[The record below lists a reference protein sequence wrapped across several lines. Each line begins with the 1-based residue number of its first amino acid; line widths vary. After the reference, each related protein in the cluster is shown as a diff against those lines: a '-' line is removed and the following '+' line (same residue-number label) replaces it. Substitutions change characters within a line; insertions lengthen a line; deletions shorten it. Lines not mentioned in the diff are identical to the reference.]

1 MKNLKVL
8 SLAALV
14 LGAVLS
20 TSCSDLISEKNYSEY
35 GSVSIFTGERAVFVE
50 EIKSAK
56 AKIYGFDSA
65 GKKFTKETDA
75 VGVSSGSGTLPVI
88 NGVPVSKN
96 AVVEVQAYGDS
107 AAGSKI
113 DGITLY
119 AVCDIKAGEN
129 TPVNVTWETSKKGK
143 VYAALIK
150 SGKNTENLTD
160 EQIASINNAIPFDKN
175 AILID
180 AAAIVKDF
188 KAGALKE
195 KTSYEMKAGSVKITT
210 NGCSG
215 CTIQVSD
222 PNSKISSAVSGDSAE
237 VTVSDVAPGTWNV
250 YAVKDGAVVK
260 SGRVTV
266 ASGAAAEV
274 VLGEVVVTDKI
285 IVHVPTELNY
295 NYCYAWT
302 GTATTAKWPGDKMTE
317 KSGSDYIFTLGCT
330 VTKIIFNNGSGGS
343 AGNGQTSDLYIPS
356 AGEYWYIGGASG
368 TEDKDGSKFSSNFS
382 TTNPNQPVPPT
393 VTIPSK
399 AYLGGTFSI
408 TVSSESALTQSTISI
423 NGTTKTLNTGSNPF
437 NVSDFTT
444 SVGTIT
450 VSGTISNSAG
460 SKTVSGT
467 ISVVEKPVNT
477 LVTNFNELIIYQ
489 VMVASF
495 QDGDSSIGF
504 TQMWGPDNQTKGGDL
519 QGIINA
525 IPYIKA
531 LGCNA
536 LWMTPIF
543 NSNGS
548 DKLDATGYFAYDY
561 FNIDPHFGTM
571 AKFDELVALCH
582 ENGINIILDGVFG
595 HNKGRVASSP
605 SRNGIKNPGI
615 IPSTSNPVDYANNS
629 NSLKYYSDV
638 ARYWITEHK
647 IDGWRLD
654 QCYQVGLGD
663 KDNDT
668 GVFPKNT
675 GTNGHNY
682 WYDIRKVVEEAAS
695 SNGTLGTDWGTLGYM
710 VGEHWHGDS
719 TVIQMGS
726 VNAGYTSSSYGN
738 TSNAAKGYGLN
749 SCFDFPAYYQVVQ
762 GFAQEHND
770 SKSAKNNITTG
781 LSYLYKTYSE
791 KGYSCKEDDGSYET
805 YYPNFMLSNHD
816 LFRIGDLIHEKYS
829 EGFESDNYAK
839 RNMVLLAAQ
848 AAYTG
853 PITIYYGDEIG
864 DHNAT
869 TTTGWSTDN
878 VARSSGKISGFNT
891 REQKIHDWTQ
901 KCLEARSEHESLWN
915 GSNEQVIGEKD
926 FYVSKKVGGGE
937 TIYIAFNY
945 NSTSAKTFTISG
957 SGTDLLSD
965 ESFSGTVTVPALS
978 ARFVL
983 IK

>member
-65 GKKFTKETDA
+65 GEKFTKETD
-75 VGVSSGSGTLPVI
+75 VVSVSSGSGTLPVI
-88 NGVPVSKN
+88 NGIPVSKN

-143 VYAALIK
+143 VYAAIIE
-150 SGKNTENLTD
+150 SGTKNLTD

-175 AILID
+175 ASLIN
-180 AAAIVKDF
+180 AAAIATDF

-195 KTSYEMKAGSVKITT
+195 KTSYEMKAGSVKITA

-274 VLGEVVVTDKI
+274 VLENVEVTEYDGIKI
-285 IVHVPTELNY
+285 LVAKSLNY
-295 NYCYAWT
+295 PLIHYWNCSDKVSYPNTAWP
-302 GTATTAKWPGDKMTE
+302 GTAMDS
-317 KSGSDYIFTLGCT
+317 KSSDSDYVYEFKKVSSVSILITNSSEQKLHETNMVLSEKGT
-330 VTKIIFNNGSGGS
+330 YRITSSGAQKQS
-343 AGNGQTSDLYIPS
+343 V
-356 AGEYWYIGGASG
+356 
-368 TEDKDGSKFSSNFS
+368 
-382 TTNPNQPVPPT
+382 PVPPT

-408 TVSSESALTQSTISI
+408 TVASDSELTQNTISI

-467 ISVVEKPVNT
+467 ISVVEKPVNKIISDW
-477 LVTNFNELIIYQ
+477 NELRIYQ
-489 VMVASF
+489 IMVSSF
-495 QDGDSSIGF
+495 QDGDSSVGYG
-504 TQMWGPDNQTKGGDL
+504 TGYGPGPHNGDL

-525 IPYIKA
+525 LDYIKS
-531 LGCNA
+531 LGMNA
-536 LWMTPIF
+536 IWLTPIF
-543 NSNGS
+543 TS
-548 DKLDATGYFAYDY
+548 DGTGQLDSTGYFCSDY
-561 FNIDPHFGTM
+561 FNVDPKFGGNAVFDQLVTEAH
-571 AKFDELVALCH
+571 AKGLNV
-582 ENGINIILDGVFG
+582 ILDGVFG
-595 HNKGRVASSP
+595 HHRSTGVSKDSP
-605 SRNGIKNPGI
+605 NGKR
-615 IPSTSNPVDYANNS
+615 PSGGSNPVKYPDSLDYY
-629 NSLKYYSDV
+629 KEV
-638 ARYWITEHK
+638 AQYWIENYK
-647 IDGWRLD
+647 IDGWRFD

-663 KDNDT
+663 NGK
-668 GVFPKNT
+668 KCNT
-675 GTNGHNY
+675 GGHNY
-682 WYDIRKVVEEAAS
+682 WYEIRTAIKESAAK
-695 SNGTLGTDWGTLGYM
+695 NGTKGQDWGTLGYT
-710 VGEHWHGDS
+710 VGEHWNGDAAQ
-719 TVIQMGS
+719 IQAGS
-726 VNAGYTSSSYGN
+726 VNPGT
-738 TSNAAKGYGLN
+738 AAGYGLQ
-749 SCFDFPAYYQVVQ
+749 SCFDFPSRYKLVQ
-762 GFAQEHND
+762 MFAVEE
-770 SKSAKNNITTG
+770 SKDDKSTSLID
-781 LSYLYKTYSE
+781 LDYVYSDYST
-791 KGYSCKEDDGSYET
+791 KGYTHPEG
-805 YYPNFMLSNHD
+805 YYPNLFITNHD
-816 LFRIGDLIHEKYS
+816 LVRFGNLVNWKFS
-829 EGFESDNYAK
+829 ENRSSENYWK
-839 RNMVLLAAQ
+839 RHKIALASI
-848 AAYTG
+848 AAYSG
-853 PITIYYGDEIG
+853 PITIYYGDEYG
-864 DHNAT
+864 MMTDGYSGPGSLGYYNDHI
-869 TTTGWSTDN
+869 
-878 VARSSGKISGFNT
+878 ARDAGKISGFST
-891 REQKIHDWTQ
+891 SEQDLHDYVAKLMQIREENEIMWK
-901 KCLEARSEHESLWN
+901 
-915 GSNEQVIGEKD
+915 GSSSKVTVSDD
-926 FYVSKKVGGGE
+926 FYVGKKTLDGKTVNFA
-937 TIYIAFNY
+937 IN
-945 NSTSAKTFTISG
+945 NSSSSKTFSAT
-957 SGTDLLSD
+957 GTDLVTG
-965 ESFSGTVTVPALS
+965 ESVSGTVTVPALS

>member
-20 TSCSDLISEKNYSEY
+20 TSCSDLISGKNYSEY

-56 AKIYGFDSA
+56 AKIYGVDSA

-75 VGVSSGSGTLPVI
+75 VGVSSGSGALPVI
-88 NGVPVSKN
+88 NGIPVSKN

-143 VYAALIK
+143 VYAAIIE
-150 SGKNTENLTD
+150 SGTKNLTD

-175 AILID
+175 ASLID
-180 AAAIVKDF
+180 AASIATDF
-188 KAGALKE
+188 NKGALKE
-195 KTSYEMKAGSVKITT
+195 KTSYKMKAGSVKITA

-215 CTIQVSD
+215 CAIQVSD
-222 PNSKISSAVSGDSAE
+222 PNSKISSAVSVDSAE
-237 VTVSDVAPGTWNV
+237 VTIADVAPGAWNV

-382 TTNPNQPVPPT
+382 TTNPNQPVPPA

-408 TVSSESALTQSTISI
+408 TVASESALTQNTISI
-423 NGTTKTLNTGSNPF
+423 NGTTKTLTTGSNPF

-444 SVGTIT
+444 SVGEIS

-467 ISVVEKPVNT
+467 ISVVEKPVNKIISDW
-477 LVTNFNELIIYQ
+477 NELRIYQ
-489 VMVASF
+489 IMVSSF
-495 QDGDSSIGF
+495 QDGDSNVGYG
-504 TQMWGPDNQTKGGDL
+504 TGYGPGPHNGDL

-525 IPYIKA
+525 LDYIKS
-531 LGCNA
+531 LGMNTIW
-536 LWMTPIF
+536 LTPIF
-543 NSNGS
+543 TS
-548 DKLDATGYFAYDY
+548 DGTKQLDSTGYFCSDY
-561 FNIDPHFGTM
+561 FNVDPKFGGNAVFDQLVTEAH
-571 AKFDELVALCH
+571 AKGLNV
-582 ENGINIILDGVFG
+582 ILDGVFG
-595 HNKGRVASSP
+595 HHRDTGVSKASP
-605 SRNGIKNPGI
+605 SGKR
-615 IPSTSNPVDYANNS
+615 PSGGSNPVKYPDSLDYY
-629 NSLKYYSDV
+629 KEV
-638 ARYWITEHK
+638 AQYWIENYK
-647 IDGWRLD
+647 IDGWRFD

-663 KDNDT
+663 NGKNC
-668 GVFPKNT
+668 NT
-675 GTNGHNY
+675 GGHNY
-682 WYDIRKVVEEAAS
+682 WYEIRTAIKESAAK
-695 SNGTLGTDWGTLGYM
+695 NGTKGQEWGTLGYT
-710 VGEHWHGDS
+710 VGEHWNGDS
-719 TVIQMGS
+719 AQIQAGS
-726 VNAGYTSSSYGN
+726 VNPGT
-738 TSNAAKGYGLN
+738 AAGYGLQ
-749 SCFDFPAYYQVVQ
+749 SCFDFPSRYKLVQ
-762 GFAQEHND
+762 MFAVEE
-770 SKSAKNNITTG
+770 SKDDKSTS
-781 LSYLYKTYSE
+781 LVDLDYVYSNYTA
-791 KGYSCKEDDGSYET
+791 KGYTHPEG
-805 YYPNFMLSNHD
+805 YYPNLFITNHD
-816 LFRIGDLIHEKYS
+816 LVRFGNLVNWKFS
-829 EGFESDNYAK
+829 ENRSSENYWK
-839 RNMVLLAAQ
+839 RHKIALASV
-848 AAYTG
+848 AAYSG
-853 PITIYYGDEIG
+853 PITIYYGDEYG
-864 DHNAT
+864 MMTDGYSGPGALGYYNDHI
-869 TTTGWSTDN
+869 
-878 VARSSGKISGFNT
+878 ARDAGKISGFST
-891 REQKIHDWTQ
+891 SEQDLHDYVAKLMQIRE
-901 KCLEARSEHESLWN
+901 E
-915 GSNEQVIGEKD
+915 NEIMWKGVSSTVTKQSD
-926 FYVSKKVGGGE
+926 FYVGKKTLDGKTVNFA
-937 TIYIAFNY
+937 IN
-945 NSTSAKTFTISG
+945 NSGSSKTFSAT
-957 SGTDLLSD
+957 GTDLVTG
-965 ESFSGTVTVPALS
+965 ESVSGTVTVPALS

>member
-65 GKKFTKETDA
+65 GKKFTKETDV

-88 NGVPVSKN
+88 NGIPVSKN

-119 AVCDIKAGEN
+119 AVCDIKSGEN

-143 VYAALIK
+143 VYAAIIESGIKNLI
-150 SGKNTENLTD
+150 D

-175 AILID
+175 ASLID

-195 KTSYEMKAGSVKITT
+195 KTSYEMKAGSVRITA

-215 CTIQVSD
+215 CAIQVSD
-222 PNSKISSAVSGDSAE
+222 PNSKISSAVAGDSAE

-274 VLGEVVVTDKI
+274 VLGNVEVTEYDGIKI
-285 IVHVPTELNY
+285 LVAKSLNY
-295 NYCYAWT
+295 PLIHYWDCSDKASYPNTVWP
-302 GTATTAKWPGDKMTE
+302 GTAMDS
-317 KSGSDYIFTLGCT
+317 KSSDSDYIYEFKKVSSVSILITNSSEQKLHEKNMVLSEKGT
-330 VTKIIFNNGSGGS
+330 YRIT
-343 AGNGQTSDLYIPS
+343 A
-356 AGEYWYIGGASG
+356 GGAQKQSL
-368 TEDKDGSKFSSNFS
+368 
-382 TTNPNQPVPPT
+382 PVPPT

-408 TVSSESALTQSTISI
+408 TVSSESALTQNAISI

-467 ISVVEKPVNT
+467 ISVVEKPVNKIISDW
-477 LVTNFNELIIYQ
+477 NELRIYQ
-489 VMVASF
+489 IMVSSF
-495 QDGDSSIGF
+495 QDGDSSVGYG
-504 TQMWGPDNQTKGGDL
+504 TGYGPGPHNGDL

-525 IPYIKA
+525 LDYIKS
-531 LGCNA
+531 LGMNA
-536 LWMTPIF
+536 IWLTPIF
-543 NSNGS
+543 TS
-548 DKLDATGYFAYDY
+548 DGTKQLDSTGYFCSDY
-561 FNIDPHFGTM
+561 FNVDPKFGGNAVFDQLVTEAH
-571 AKFDELVALCH
+571 AKGLNV
-582 ENGINIILDGVFG
+582 ILDGVFG
-595 HNKGRVASSP
+595 HHRDTGVSKASP
-605 SRNGIKNPGI
+605 SGKR
-615 IPSTSNPVDYANNS
+615 PSGGSNPVKYPDSLDYY
-629 NSLKYYSDV
+629 KEV
-638 ARYWITEHK
+638 AQYWIENYK
-647 IDGWRLD
+647 IDGWRFD

-663 KDNDT
+663 NGKNC
-668 GVFPKNT
+668 NT
-675 GTNGHNY
+675 GGHNY
-682 WYDIRKVVEEAAS
+682 WYEIRTAIKESAAN
-695 SNGTLGTDWGTLGYM
+695 NGTKGQEWGTLGYT
-710 VGEHWHGDS
+710 VGEHWNGDAAQ
-719 TVIQMGS
+719 IQAGS
-726 VNAGYTSSSYGN
+726 VNPGT
-738 TSNAAKGYGLN
+738 AAGYGLQ
-749 SCFDFPAYYQVVQ
+749 SCFDFPSRYKIVQ
-762 GFAQEHND
+762 MFAVEE
-770 SKSAKNNITTG
+770 SREKKSTS
-781 LSYLYKTYSE
+781 LVDLDYVYSNYTA
-791 KGYSCKEDDGSYET
+791 KGYTHSEG
-805 YYPNFMLSNHD
+805 YYPNLFITNHD
-816 LFRIGDLIHEKYS
+816 LVRFGNLVNWKFS
-829 EGFESDNYAK
+829 ENRSSGNYWK
-839 RNMVLLAAQ
+839 RHKIALASV
-848 AAYTG
+848 AAYSG
-853 PITIYYGDEIG
+853 PITIYYGDEYG
-864 DHNAT
+864 MMTDGYSGPGSLGYYNDHI
-869 TTTGWSTDN
+869 
-878 VARSSGKISGFNT
+878 ARDAGKISGFST
-891 REQKIHDWTQ
+891 SEQDLHDYVAKLMQIRE
-901 KCLEARSEHESLWN
+901 E
-915 GSNEQVIGEKD
+915 NEIMWKGVSSTVTKQSD
-926 FYVSKKVGGGE
+926 FYVGKKTLDGKTVNFA
-937 TIYIAFNY
+937 IN
-945 NSTSAKTFTISG
+945 NSTSSKTFSAT
-957 SGTDLLSD
+957 GTDLVTG
-965 ESFSGTVTVPALS
+965 ESVSGTVTVPALS

>member
-1 MKNLKVL
+1 MKSLKVL
-8 SLAALV
+8 SVVSLV
-14 LGAVLS
+14 FGVILFS
-20 TSCSDLISEKNYSEY
+20 SCSDLVSEKNDVEY
-35 GSVSIFTGERAVFVE
+35 GSISINSEQRAIFASD
-50 EIKSAK
+50 IKAAT
-56 AKIYGFDSA
+56 AKISGFDSNGEKFEIFA
-65 GKKFTKETDA
+65 PSVTVEEGTGK
-75 VGVSSGSGTLPVI
+75 GTFSKIEKIPVT
-88 NGVPVSKN
+88 KN
-96 AVVEVQAYGDS
+96 AVVQIQAYGDS

-119 AVCDIKAGEN
+119 AVCDIKSGEN
-129 TPVNVTWETSKKGK
+129 SSVTVNWETSKKGK
-143 VYAALIK
+143 VLAALLEK
-150 SGKNTENLTD
+150 GENLSKLTD
-160 EQIASINNAIPFDKN
+160 EQLSSIYNAIPSGTH
-175 AILID
+175 ASLID
-180 AAAIVKDF
+180 AEAIATDF
-188 KAGALKE
+188 KVGNLNSS
-195 KTSYEMKAGSVKITT
+195 SYTLTAGSVKITV

-222 PNSKISSAVSGDSAE
+222 PNSKITSAVSGDSAE
-237 VTVSDVAPGTWNV
+237 VTIADVAPGTWNV

-260 SGRVTV
+260 SGTVTV
-266 ASGAAAEV
+266 ASGATA
-274 VLGEVVVTDKI
+274 EVVVTDKI
-285 IVHVPTELNY
+285 IVHVPESLNY
-295 NYCYAWT
+295 NYCYAWG
-302 GTATTAKWPGDKMTE
+302 GTATTAKWPGTKMTE
-317 KSGSDYIFTLGCT
+317 KSGSYYNFSLSCT
-330 VTKIIFNNGSGGS
+330 ATKIIFNNGSDGS
-343 AGNGQTSDLYIPS
+343 AGNGQTADLYIPS

-368 TEDKDGSKFSSNFS
+368 TKDEDGSKLSSNFS
-382 TTNPNQPVPPT
+382 TTNPNQPLPPT

-399 AYLGGTFSI
+399 AYLGGSFTIS
-408 TVSSESALTQSTISI
+408 VSSDSALIQNTISI
-423 NGTTKTLNTGSNPF
+423 NGTSKTLAIGSNSF
-437 NVSDFTT
+437 NVSEFTS
-444 SVGTIT
+444 SVGTIQ
-450 VSGTISNSAG
+450 VSGTISNLAG
-460 SKTVSGT
+460 SKEVSGS
-467 ISVVEKPVNT
+467 ISVTEKPVNT
-477 LVTNFNELIIYQ
+477 LVTNFNELRIYQ

-495 QDGDSSIGF
+495 QDGDPSIGY
-504 TQMWGPDNQTKGGDL
+504 TDMWGPSGQTKGGDL

-543 NSNGS
+543 PSNTE
-548 DKLDATGYFAYDY
+548 DYKLNATGYFASDY
-561 FNIDPHFGTM
+561 FSIDSNFGTM

-582 ENGINIILDGVFG
+582 ENGINVILDGVFG
-595 HNKGRVASSP
+595 HNAASRKGSVGSVP
-605 SRNGIKNPGI
+605 NVKGVKNPGVS
-615 IPSTSNPVDYANNS
+615 PSGNNPVDYANNS

-654 QCYQVGLGD
+654 QCYQVAFGENALGTTA
-663 KDNDT
+663 DNC
-668 GVFPKNT
+668 NT
-675 GTNGHNY
+675 GGHNY

-695 SNGTLGTDWGTLGYM
+695 SNGTLGSDWGTLGYM
-710 VGEHWHGDS
+710 VGEHWRGAAETIQNG
-719 TVIQMGS
+719 TVKP
-726 VNAGYTSSSYGN
+726 GN
-738 TSNAAKGYGLN
+738 SAGYGLN

-762 GFAQEHND
+762 GFAQEWEG
-770 SKSAKNNITTG
+770 KSTGNITTG

-791 KGYSCKEDDGSYET
+791 KGYSCKEDDGSYEP

-816 LFRIGDLIHEKYS
+816 LFRVGDLINKKYS

-869 TTTGWSTDN
+869 TTSGWGNDN

-901 KCLEARSEHESLWN
+901 KCLEARSEHEALWN
-915 GSNEQVIGEKD
+915 GSNEQLIGEKD

-945 NSTSAKTFTISG
+945 NSSSAKTFSISG
-957 SGTDLLSD
+957 SGTDLLSG

-983 IK
+983 VK